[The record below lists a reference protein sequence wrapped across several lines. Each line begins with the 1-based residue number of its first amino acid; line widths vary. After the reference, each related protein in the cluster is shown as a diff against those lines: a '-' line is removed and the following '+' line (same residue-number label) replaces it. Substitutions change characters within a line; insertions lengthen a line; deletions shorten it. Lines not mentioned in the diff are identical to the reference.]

1 MEKKKKKISIKN
13 RIIYMFTSNY
23 GRLAIASFMILFG
36 GILGTDGL
44 LEIESQQD
52 FWNYVMYIGALV
64 LLIYTFVG
72 IVYAIK
78 NGIKDIKGE

>member
-1 MEKKKKKISIKN
+1 MEKKKKISIKN

-23 GRLAIASFMILFG
+23 GRLTIAAFMILLG

-52 FWNYVMYIGALV
+52 FWNITMYIGVLV
-64 LLIYTFVG
+64 LLIYALVG
-72 IVYAIK
+72 MVYAIR
-78 NGIKDIKGE
+78 NGIKDIKDR

>member
-1 MEKKKKKISIKN
+1 MGKKKKEISIRD
-13 RIIYMFTSNY
+13 RIVYMFTSNY

-36 GILGTDGL
+36 GVLGTDGL

-64 LLIYTFVG
+64 LLIYALVG
-72 IVYAIK
+72 IGYGIK
-78 NGIKDIKGE
+78 NAIKDIKGE

>member
-52 FWNYVMYIGALV
+52 FWNVVMYIGALV
-64 LLIYTFVG
+64 LVVYLIFG
-72 IVYAIK
+72 LFYAVK
-78 NGIKDIKGE
+78 NLIKDISGK